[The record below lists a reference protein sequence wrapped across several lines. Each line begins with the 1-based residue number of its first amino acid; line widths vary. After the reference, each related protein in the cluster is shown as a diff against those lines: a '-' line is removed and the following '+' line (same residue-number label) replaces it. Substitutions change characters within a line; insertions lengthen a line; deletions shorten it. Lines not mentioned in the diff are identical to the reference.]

1 MLIATLALAAL
12 AAAWFAY
19 RRTTRVSCTLDLE
32 ATPQHFHAHVAL
44 PDSVR
49 LAPGDEVLV
58 HGAPA
63 RIARGTRRTMSA
75 EATVRQAS
83 LPRRL
88 WTRLTGGIA
97 FHELYDVG
105 FEG

>member
-1 MLIATLALAAL
+1 MLIAALAVLL
-12 AAAWFAY
+12 AAAWFLY
-19 RRTTRVSCTLDLE
+19 RRTARVACTLDLE
-32 ATPQHFHAHVAL
+32 ATLEHFHAHVAL
-44 PDSVR
+44 PDAVR

-58 HGAPA
+58 HGAPDH
-63 RIARGTRRTMSA
+63 IPHGTRRTMAA

-83 LPRRL
+83 APRRL

>member
-1 MLIATLALAAL
+1 MLIAALVLALT
-12 AAAWFAY
+12 AAWFAY
-19 RRTTRVSCTLDLE
+19 RRTTRVPCTLDLE

-44 PDSVR
+44 PDAVR
-49 LAPGDEVLV
+49 LEPGDEVLV
-58 HGAPA
+58 HGAPG
-63 RIARGTRRTMSA
+63 RIAQGTRRPVSA

-88 WTRLTGGIA
+88 WTRLTGGVA